1 MEWGGGIAFRRV
13 YPAQAYATVVVLVR
27 LDIKMYLIG
36 LFDRFKYPRI
46 ETVAI
51 ASTDCIRMT
60 EDDL

>member
-27 LDIKMYLIG
+27 LDIKIYLIG

-51 ASTDCIRMT
+51 AGTDCIRMT